1 MPLINVTDEGAQ
13 IPAKNGR
20 KQLSIY
26 NEGPD
31 PVRRGWKAVTYDGTA
46 ATDGL
51 LMPVGSSWAGG
62 GHDVD
67 LGGALHFICAAGETA
82 TISYEER
89 G

>member
-1 MPLINVTDEGAQ
+1 
-13 IPAKNGR
+13 
-20 KQLSIY
+20 
-26 NEGPD
+26 
-31 PVRRGWKAVTYDGTA
+31 VTYDGTA